1 MQYGSI
7 GWSVGAVLGMA
18 AALNEEKRRVLAL
31 IGDGSFQMT
40 AQEVSTA
47 IRNGLNPII
56 VLVNNYGYTIEVEIH
71 DGETSHLSLSS
82 SLIIETDICASL
94 LLLSRRPLQQH
105 PELGLC
111 QGQCFLKRQP
121 SQLKTLS
128 LFLTLTHLF
137 FLLPLGCGRIRDR
150 EG

>member
-1 MQYGSI
+1 
-7 GWSVGAVLGMA
+7 MA

-71 DGETSHLSLSS
+71 DGETSHLPRSFSP
-82 SLIIETDICASL
+82 IIETDVCASL
-94 LLLSRRPLQQH
+94 LLSHRPLQQH

-111 QGQCFLKRQP
+111 QGQCFPRKQP
-121 SQLKTLS
+121 SQLKTLAF
-128 LFLTLTHLF
+128 FLMLTHF
-137 FLLPLGCGRIRDR
+137 FLLLPLGCGRIRDR